1 MNVLIGIE
9 LLGVGLFAI
18 AALHWGKDAPPGKVF
33 VAWFL
38 ASVFTVCATSG
49 VHLILE
55 GLGR

>member
-9 LLGVGLFAI
+9 LVAVGIFAI
-18 AALHWGKDAPPGKVF
+18 ASLQWGKDAPPGKVF

-38 ASVFTVCATSG
+38 ASVFSVCVTFG

-55 GLGR
+55 GLK